1 MLYYKSYIN
10 SFSRMT
16 LGIGCLATS
25 LITTP
30 FVFNKKKETN
40 ITKIMKI
47 EKNKILNKNRYNNSN
62 ISSQIISHNSQIS
75 EDIYR
80 QTNAEFSFSNF
91 ENQNSKYK
99 ECKILRSEEEVEERK
114 NQSETG
120 LSSKEQLQKDLENEQ
135 LIQRQLQKLL
145 PLLQPEQQS
154 LKLTQQQL
162 LQLLL
167 QIQQKE
173 EESRI
178 QEMKEAIKIITNII
192 ASFPNPDNKEQQNKV
207 DYACSLLEIIK
218 CMDGSYNYI
227 DFLNLN
233 NEEQQNI
240 IYYANSLLK
249 IIKYVNNQYDYI
261 YFLSLNNEKQQDIV
275 NYAYSLLKIIKY
287 VDNKYDYIYFL
298 SLNNEKQQD
307 IVNDVNL
314 LLKIIKCVNGGI
326 NFLSSDNNAEQQD
339 IVNYAYSLLEIMEC
353 VDDKYDYIYFLN
365 LSHEEQQYI
374 VNYTCSLLKIIEYV
388 NGGCNYI
395 LNSEKQKCIISCAVN
410 INNLQYD
417 LNKKKF
423 NEKDFKKN
431 TQSDNNSYKY
441 ILFLNK
447 KSLEIISIV
456 KNLDENELKE
466 LENARELSKEEENE
480 ILKLINENI
489 TQDENGKTL
498 SIDIKDEND
507 KTLNINIKNE
517 FDELIKIEE
526 MIKKQQQMIKQQ
538 IRFYHQE
545 QINEAKEEEEYS
557 EEGQEE
563 RGQKEDENEEEHER
577 NNSAEIEDQSG

>member
-240 IYYANSLLK
+240 IYYAN
-249 IIKYVNNQYDYI
+249 
-261 YFLSLNNEKQQDIV
+261 
-275 NYAYSLLKIIKY
+275 SLLKIIKY

>member
-1 MLYYKSYIN
+1 MVLYYKSYIN

-240 IYYANSLLK
+240 IYYAN
-249 IIKYVNNQYDYI
+249 
-261 YFLSLNNEKQQDIV
+261 
-275 NYAYSLLKIIKY
+275 SLLKIIKY

>member
-249 IIKYVNNQYDYI
+249 IIKYVNNQ
-261 YFLSLNNEKQQDIV
+261 
-275 NYAYSLLKIIKY
+275 
-287 VDNKYDYIYFL
+287 YDYIYFL

>member
-1 MLYYKSYIN
+1 
-10 SFSRMT
+10 
-16 LGIGCLATS
+16 
-25 LITTP
+25 
-30 FVFNKKKETN
+30 
-40 ITKIMKI
+40 
-47 EKNKILNKNRYNNSN
+47 
-62 ISSQIISHNSQIS
+62 
-75 EDIYR
+75 
-80 QTNAEFSFSNF
+80 
-91 ENQNSKYK
+91 
-99 ECKILRSEEEVEERK
+99 
-114 NQSETG
+114 
-120 LSSKEQLQKDLENEQ
+120 
-135 LIQRQLQKLL
+135 
-145 PLLQPEQQS
+145 
-154 LKLTQQQL
+154 
-162 LQLLL
+162 
-167 QIQQKE
+167 
-173 EESRI
+173 
-178 QEMKEAIKIITNII
+178 
-192 ASFPNPDNKEQQNKV
+192 
-207 DYACSLLEIIK
+207 
-218 CMDGSYNYI
+218 
-227 DFLNLN
+227 
-233 NEEQQNI
+233 
-240 IYYANSLLK
+240 
-249 IIKYVNNQYDYI
+249 VNN
-261 YFLSLNNEKQQDIV
+261 
-275 NYAYSLLKIIKY
+275 
-287 VDNKYDYIYFL
+287 
-298 SLNNEKQQD
+298 
-307 IVNDVNL
+307 
-314 LLKIIKCVNGGI
+314 
-326 NFLSSDNNAEQQD
+326 
-339 IVNYAYSLLEIMEC
+339 
-353 VDDKYDYIYFLN
+353 
-365 LSHEEQQYI
+365 
-374 VNYTCSLLKIIEYV
+374 
-388 NGGCNYI
+388 
-395 LNSEKQKCIISCAVN
+395 
-410 INNLQYD
+410 NNLQYD

>member
-275 NYAYSLLKIIKY
+275 NYAYSLL
-287 VDNKYDYIYFL
+287 
-298 SLNNEKQQD
+298 
-307 IVNDVNL
+307 
-314 LLKIIKCVNGGI
+314 
-326 NFLSSDNNAEQQD
+326 
-339 IVNYAYSLLEIMEC
+339 EIMEC